1 MTVMSVLKQA
11 MYYHDCHVGPETGH
25 VLPET
30 PGNTDGGLNTETPA
44 CTDVATVTYAGVG
57 TDTWRYTEAMSG
69 WLQRLRM
76 LVLGRIHGGIQRQC
90 PAGYGY
96 VCWCWNGH
104 MEVYRGN
111 VRLVTVTY
119 AGVGNGYMEVYRGN
133 VRLVTVTYAGVG
145 TDTPMYTEAYIM
157 CPTAGVTMTTI
168 RRLGRDSN
176 PP

>member
-1 MTVMSVLKQA
+1 MEV
-11 MYYHDCHVGPETGH
+11 YR
-25 VLPET
+25 
-30 PGNTDGGLNTETPA
+30 GNVRL
-44 CTDVATVTYAGVG
+44 VTVTYAGVG

-69 WLQRLRM
+69 WLRLRM
-76 LVLGRIHGGIQRQC
+76 LVLERTHGGIQRQC

-96 VCWCWNGH
+96 VCWCWD
-104 MEVYRGN
+104 
-111 VRLVTVTY
+111 
-119 AGVGNGYMEVYRGN
+119 GYMEVYRGN